1 MVVCHVLYALLWLKS
16 VVRVKTTGKLTVV
29 CHVLCVVMVKE
40 CGKSEDSRETGVGLI
55 CTVCRPG
62 GTGCVL

>member
-1 MVVCHVLYALLWLKS
+1 MYFVV
-16 VVRVKTTGKLTVV
+16 VVIVNTTRKLTVV
-29 CHVLCVVMVKE
+29 CHVLCVVMIKE
-40 CGKSEDSRETGVGLI
+40 CGKSEDSRETDVGLT